1 VDYGNE
7 VVLSRE
13 QMIALTRLVEEGNA
27 RNVTLTATAVE
38 GAVTVLAERRLVL
51 VSRDGRTFDLRGEN

>member
-13 QMIALTRLVEEGNA
+13 QMTALTRLVEEGDA